1 VLELG
6 ARLDGRPAD
15 ARAELRAL
23 VPADWPASARIYWDG
38 IRSGLATFET
48 EVPTWEAWAAG
59 HPLRVVAERN
69 DQIVGWAAAGP
80 VSARWCYRGVAE
92 SSVYVA
98 REAHGT
104 GVGRAV
110 MEALI
115 EESEQAG
122 IWTLQTAI
130 FPENEASLRLH
141 RNVGFRVV
149 GVRIGIAKRD
159 GLWRDTV
166 LMERRSEGIE

>member
-1 VLELG
+1 MLATALELTT
-6 ARLDGRPAD
+6 RDLRP
-15 ARAELRAL
+15 E
-23 VPADWPASARIYWDG
+23 DWPEVASIYRDG
-38 IRSGLATFET
+38 MRGGLATFET
-48 EVPTWEAWAAG
+48 EVPSWEAWAAG

-69 DQIVGWAAAGP
+69 GDVVGWAAAGP

-98 REAHGT
+98 RDAQGA

-110 MEALI
+110 MQALI
-115 EESEQAG
+115 EASTRAG
-122 IWTLQTAI
+122 IWTLQTTI
-130 FPENEASLRLH
+130 FPENEPSLKLH
-141 RNVGFRVV
+141 RGVGFRVV